1 MYFQPYCVED
11 SLNSRFERA
20 SQHTEYRLGDRL
32 TAISRRGRCEV

>member
-20 SQHTEYRLGDRL
+20 SQHTEYRLGDRFNGDFQ
-32 TAISRRGRCEV
+32 AR